1 MKVKIKPRV
10 PLGILAMGVVACLA
24 MQWGYKDVALVMA
37 AGVVSV
43 TTMLVEIER
52 KG

>member
-1 MKVKIKPRV
+1 MKGEYKPRTL
-10 PLGILAMGVVACLA
+10 LGILAMGVVACLA
-24 MQWGYKDVALVMA
+24 MQWGYKDVALVLA

-52 KG
+52 KS

>member
-1 MKVKIKPRV
+1 MKKIKPRV
-10 PLGILAMGVVACLA
+10 LLGILAMGVVACLA
-24 MQWGYKDVALVMA
+24 MLWGYKEVVYILATGIVA
-37 AGVVSV
+37 V